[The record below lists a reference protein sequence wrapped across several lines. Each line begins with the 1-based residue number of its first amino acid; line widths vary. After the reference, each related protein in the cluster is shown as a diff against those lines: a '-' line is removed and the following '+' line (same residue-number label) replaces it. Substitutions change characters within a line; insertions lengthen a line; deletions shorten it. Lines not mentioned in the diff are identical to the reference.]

1 VGVGVTLGLFGGFGI
16 ELEYAV
22 VDRSTFAIRPIVD
35 ELLKDFAGK
44 QTGDFDDG
52 AISWSNELALH
63 VVELKTNGPAPSL
76 AGLAAEFQRSV
87 RRIDEALDRRSAR
100 LLPGGM
106 HATMDPREFRRWPH
120 DYAEVYGAYDR
131 IFDCRGHGWS
141 NLQSCHLNLPFAND
155 DEFGRLHLACRAL
168 LPLLPALAASSPFCE
183 GRDTGWLDWR
193 LQVYR
198 HNQARVPR
206 IAGLVV
212 PEPVTTRERYFAE
225 ILEPIWADIAPLDP
239 DRLLREE
246 WLNSRGVVAKFFR
259 DALEI
264 RVLDVQECP
273 AADLA
278 ICALVTAVLRSLC
291 DERWCDR
298 RALAALPTN
307 ELADVLWAVAKDGDR
322 AVVGHRGLLAALGLS
337 PRPHTAIDIW
347 RHLAETVLPDVAGL
361 DAQLAAPLQRILAE
375 GPLARRLLAACAG
388 TVDRASLLPLQARL
402 ADCLRTGTPFVS
414 APR

>member
-1 VGVGVTLGLFGGFGI
+1 MTLGLFAGFGI

-22 VDRSTFAIRPIVD
+22 VDRSSFAVRPIVD
-35 ELLKDFAGK
+35 ELLKHFAGSYA
-44 QTGDFDDG
+44 GDFDDG
-52 AISWSNELALH
+52 PISWSNELALH
-63 VVELKTNGPAPSL
+63 VLELKTNGPAPSL
-76 AGLAAEFQRSV
+76 GGLATAFQTSLLRV
-87 RRIDEALDRRSAR
+87 EKALEGMGSC

-106 HATMDPREFRRWPH
+106 HPTMDPAREFRRWPH
-120 DYAEVYGAYDR
+120 DYGEIYGAYDR

-155 DEFGRLHLACRAL
+155 EEFGRLHLAARAL

-183 GRDTGWLDWR
+183 GRFTGWLDWR

-206 IAGLVV
+206 IAGMVV
-212 PEPVTTRERYFAE
+212 PEPVTTRERYFKE

-239 DRLLREE
+239 DGLLREE

-278 ICALVTAVLRSLC
+278 ICALVVAVLRALC
-291 DERWCDR
+291 DERWCDQ
-298 RALAALPTN
+298 RALAALSTE
-307 ELADVLWAVAKDGDR
+307 ELAGVLWAVAKDGDQ
-322 AVVGHRGLLAALGLS
+322 AVVGCAGLLRALGL
-337 PRPHTAIDIW
+337 REVGCTAGDVW
-347 RHLAETVLPDVAGL
+347 RKLAEVVLPDVAGL
-361 DAQLAAPLQRILAE
+361 DPVLAVPLRTILVN
-375 GPLARRLLAACAG
+375 GPLARRMLAAVG
-388 TVDRASLLPLQARL
+388 PSPDRATLVRLEQQL
-402 ADCLRTGTPFVS
+402 ADCLRAGVTFGG
-414 APR
+414 

>member
-1 VGVGVTLGLFGGFGI
+1 MTLGLFGGYGV
-16 ELEYAV
+16 ELEYMI
-22 VDRSTFAIRPIVD
+22 VDRRTLRVAPIAD
-35 ELLKDFAGK
+35 RLLQHFAG
-44 QTGDFDDG
+44 QITGDFDDG

-63 VVELKTNGPAPSL
+63 VIELKTNGPAPAL
-76 AGLAAEFQRSV
+76 RGVAGEFQRSV
-87 RRIDEALDRRSAR
+87 GRLEQALDGMGAM

-106 HATMDPREFRRWPH
+106 HATMDPKHEFRRWPH

-155 DEFGRLHLACRAL
+155 DEFGRLHLAARAI

-183 GRDTGWLDWR
+183 GEFTGWLDWR

-212 PEPVTTRERYFAE
+212 PEPVTTREQYFRE
-225 ILEPIWADIAPLDP
+225 ILEPTWQDIAPLDP
-239 DRLLREE
+239 DQLLREQ

-278 ICALVTAVLRSLC
+278 ICALVVEVLRALC
-291 DERWCDR
+291 ESRWGDVW
-298 RALAALPTN
+298 ALAALPTQ
-307 ELADVLWAVAKDGDR
+307 ELADVLWSVAKDADQ
-322 AVVGHRGLLAALGLS
+322 AVVAHPGLLRALGL
-337 PRPHTAIDIW
+337 PAQPTAALDVW
-347 RHLAETVLPDVAGL
+347 RALAARVLPDLGGL
-361 DAQLAAPLQRILAE
+361 DPALASALRVILAD
-375 GPLARRLLAACAG
+375 GPLARRMLHAVGATPQRADLAG
-388 TVDRASLLPLQARL
+388 LQGKL
-402 ADCLRTGTPFVS
+402 AECLRLGRMF
-414 APR
+414 A

>member
-1 VGVGVTLGLFGGFGI
+1 MTLGLFSAFGI
-16 ELEYAV
+16 ELEYML
-22 VDRSTFAIRPIVD
+22 VDRGSLAVRPIAD
-35 ELLKDFAGK
+35 ELLRHFAGAYV
-44 QTGDFDDG
+44 GDFEDG
-52 AISWSNELALH
+52 PIAWSNELALH
-63 VVELKTNGPAPSL
+63 VLEFKTNGPAPSL
-76 AGLAAEFQRSV
+76 RGVANAFQRSLLRV
-87 RRIDEALDRRSAR
+87 DDALAAMGAR

-106 HATMDPREFRRWPH
+106 HPTMDPQREFQRWSH
-120 DYAEVYGAYDR
+120 DYGEVYGAYDR

-141 NLQSCHLNLPFAND
+141 NLQSCHLNLPFADD
-155 DEFGRLHLACRAL
+155 DEFGRLHLAARAL

-183 GRDTGWLDWR
+183 GRFTGWLDWR

-212 PEPVTTRERYFAE
+212 PEPVTTRAEYFAR

-278 ICALVTAVLRSLC
+278 ICALVVAVLRALC
-291 DERWCDR
+291 AERWCDR
-298 RALAALPTN
+298 AALAALDTG
-307 ELADVLWAVAKDGDR
+307 ELADVLWAVAKDGDQ
-322 AVVGHRGLLAALGLS
+322 AVVAHRGLLAALGLAG
-337 PRPHTAIDIW
+337 PRSARDVW
-347 RHLAETVLPDVAGL
+347 RHLADATLPDAGEL
-361 DAQLAAPLQRILAE
+361 DPLLAEPLHTILAH
-375 GPLARRLLAACAG
+375 GPLARRLLAAFG
-388 TVDRASLLPLQARL
+388 TSPDAAALRSLCGQL
-402 ADCLRTGTPFVS
+402 ADCLRGGVS
-414 APR
+414 FGG